1 MQKVSK
7 ETFLMALNSPIAQ
20 IKSCEYGNSLFG
32 DLTMLV
38 KRDGL
43 YFIAEYR
50 SYYKQFETISEEN
63 FFKFDSKKEA
73 LTYFKSCQEY
83 AEAYCSNNN
92 TVAGGN

>member
-1 MQKVSK
+1 MKKIS
-7 ETFLMALNSPIAQ
+7 EEAFLMALNSPLAQ

-32 DLTMLV
+32 DFTMLV

-50 SYYKQFETISEEN
+50 AYYKQFETVEESSY
-63 FFKFDSKKEA
+63 FKFDSKKEA
-73 LTYFKSCQEY
+73 SVYFKSCQEY
-83 AEAYCSNNN
+83 AEAYSSNNN